1 MKSWVIKIT
10 AILTVLLVAGA
21 IFVLV
26 TGTTFQQ
33 TPSAANAATNQTLV
47 DETTITNIYATASP
61 AVVEIIVTSQSSGYR
76 SYSTEGQG
84 SGFVIDKNGNILTN
98 NHVVD
103 GATSVQV
110 VFSNGNS
117 VSANVLGKDAADDL
131 AIVKVDASS
140 VAGITPLTLA
150 DSSTVIP
157 GQLAIAIG
165 SPYGLTNSI
174 TTGIISGLNRSVD
187 GDSSSLTGMIQTDA
201 TIQPGNSG
209 GPLLNS
215 SGLVIGINTAIEGDG
230 TGIGFAVPSS
240 VALQVISDLEANKQI
255 EKPWIGIS
263 GQALS
268 QSTAE
273 ELGLSINQGIYV
285 IEVVSS
291 SPAETAGLKGAGTN
305 QNGNP
310 GTGGDIISA
319 VDGKTV
325 NNVTDLQS
333 YLKTKRVGD
342 TVILTVIRSGST
354 ISISVTLAAQTA
366 TTTSDT
372 PTTPDFPNS
381 QIPGYTWPWRNR

>member
-1 MKSWVIKIT
+1 MKSWAIK
-10 AILTVLLVAGA
+10 ALTTLSVLLVAGA
-21 IFVLV
+21 VFVLV
-26 TGTTFQQ
+26 TGTTFRQ
-33 TPSAANAATNQTLV
+33 TPTAANAAVNQTLV
-47 DETTITNIYATASP
+47 DETTISNIYETASP
-61 AVVEIIVTSQSSGYR
+61 AVVEITVTSQSQGFR

-110 VFSNGNS
+110 MFSNGNTVTAS
-117 VSANVLGKDAADDL
+117 VLGKDAADDL
-131 AIVKVDASS
+131 AIIKVDASA

-150 DSSTVIP
+150 DSSTVKP

-187 GDSSSLTGMIQTDA
+187 GSSSSLTGMIQTDA

-240 VALQVISDLEANKQI
+240 VALKVIPDLEASKQI

-263 GQALS
+263 GMALT
-268 QSTAE
+268 QSTAQ
-273 ELGLSINQGIYV
+273 ELGISNNQGVYV
-285 IEVVSS
+285 IEVVSD
-291 SPAETAGLKGAGTN
+291 SPAEKAGLKGAGTS

-310 GTGGDIISA
+310 GNGGDVITAI
-319 VDGKTV
+319 DGKNITS
-325 NNVTDLQS
+325 VTDLQS
-333 YLKTKRVGD
+333 YLKTKSVGD
-342 TVILTVIRSGST
+342 TVNLTVIRSGST
-354 ISISVTLAAQTA
+354 ISVAVTLAAQPA
-366 TTTSDT
+366 TTTSQS
-372 PTTPDFPNS
+372 TTPNYPDN
-381 QIPGYTWPWRNR
+381 QIPDYSWPWNNR